1 MNGRFIR
8 DSEGNAVRVDTP
20 TNDRQTSER
29 QPTSHIVDTGAGYRA
44 QVERNRLAIRS
55 REFGARTRRAEDINR
70 RLYEE
75 ETSQRNSK
83 MAKLAAAL
91 IVVGILS
98 YGIVSGWHTDIYGM
112 VGDLFARND
121 VGSYSAITARSS
133 EVPVVHEVM
142 PTYLNLTEETPP
154 IPIVMR
160 TSIKDLLF
168 DSGVTHNAHNHLA
181 PTVGVENSVVMAGN
195 AFQDVTVYRSGPGT
209 QNFRRRY
216 PQNAFTLHNLGGQ
229 FTQLSGHVGRVDG
242 SGQLSATLRIY
253 GDGNLL
259 RTDNLNATAIPIP
272 IELSVVGVNLLRIE
286 VEFPSAPNNHA
297 DPPAIYAFFGIFDY
311 TPAPH
316 FTPTPEQVPPIVA
329 RTSING
335 LLFDSGVTHNAYN
348 HLAPTVGV
356 ENSVIM
362 AGNIFQDVTVYRSGP
377 GTQNFRRRYPQN
389 AFTLHNLSGQ
399 FTRLTGYIGRVD
411 GSGQLNAVLRI
422 YGDGSTLKALSLNAT
437 EMPHHIDLSV
447 DGIRLLRI
455 EVEFP
460 SAPSN
465 HTDPPA
471 IFAFSGIVE

>member
-160 TSIKDLLF
+160 TSI
-168 DSGVTHNAHNHLA
+168 
-181 PTVGVENSVVMAGN
+181 
-195 AFQDVTVYRSGPGT
+195 
-209 QNFRRRY
+209 
-216 PQNAFTLHNLGGQ
+216 
-229 FTQLSGHVGRVDG
+229 
-242 SGQLSATLRIY
+242 
-253 GDGNLL
+253 
-259 RTDNLNATAIPIP
+259 
-272 IELSVVGVNLLRIE
+272 
-286 VEFPSAPNNHA
+286 
-297 DPPAIYAFFGIFDY
+297 
-311 TPAPH
+311 
-316 FTPTPEQVPPIVA
+316 
-329 RTSING
+329 
-335 LLFDSGVTHNAYN
+335 
-348 HLAPTVGV
+348 
-356 ENSVIM
+356 
-362 AGNIFQDVTVYRSGP
+362 
-377 GTQNFRRRYPQN
+377 
-389 AFTLHNLSGQ
+389 
-399 FTRLTGYIGRVD
+399 
-411 GSGQLNAVLRI
+411 
-422 YGDGSTLKALSLNAT
+422 
-437 EMPHHIDLSV
+437 
-447 DGIRLLRI
+447 
-455 EVEFP
+455 
-460 SAPSN
+460 
-465 HTDPPA
+465 
-471 IFAFSGIVE
+471 